1 MVAKLSLASRGVP
14 KLELGNEKKG
24 GMRFAFPPYRLTPDH
39 WLLAPGPCHLH
50 TPSSPQPSLVRRIS
64 KWLRWGDFTSFRW

>member
-1 MVAKLSLASRGVP
+1 MGLTPGNYIFPLVPRLYLGTKMVAKLSLASRGVP

-39 WLLAPGPCHLH
+39 WLLAPGP
-50 TPSSPQPSLVRRIS
+50 
-64 KWLRWGDFTSFRW
+64 